1 MCVFFKQ
8 GICLKGN
15 KCKFSHKRKNAA
27 PKKRDLH
34 NDERDKARA
43 GTCLVLCVRCVALPH
58 TAAFLFA
65 RMVVHLVTA
74 PLTVPVLVSSG
85 HDGQVG
91 PEQAGGSGREERE
104 AREQE
109 PPDGHCAWA
118 RARCRLRG
126 APPSAL
132 SHSATATE
140 QVCKYFLDAIEREQY
155 GWFWACPNGGKE
167 CKYRHALPPGF
178 VFKTRRE
185 RELDKLLE
193 MNKEDAATIE
203 TIIDEEV
210 RAHHAVLPPLPA
222 CPLTVVV
229 VCRRRWPH
237 LCSAPSCQRRV

>member
-1 MCVFFKQ
+1 MDKWDQSKLEEVVAKNE
-8 GICLKGN
+8 KRAN
-15 KCKFSHKRKNAA
+15 KNRQTDIVRGLGLAA
-27 PKKRDLH
+27 DS
-34 NDERDKARA
+34 
-43 GTCLVLCVRCVALPH
+43 
-58 TAAFLFA
+58 
-65 RMVVHLVTA
+65 VV
-74 PLTVPVLVSSG
+74 P
-85 HDGQVG
+85 
-91 PEQAGGSGREERE
+91 
-104 AREQE
+104 
-109 PPDGHCAWA
+109 
-118 RARCRLRG
+118 
-126 APPSAL
+126 PPSAL